1 MRLAL
6 LLMLLCSAP
15 LHAAQP
21 INKPSTD
28 PIAGHIAEQLVER
41 SIGPEL
47 RVGLRVTAPF
57 VIADSS
63 GDQPRYSGIAVEL
76 WEAVAAQNGWRYQ
89 YQPLPLRT
97 LFDQLEAGELDL
109 AVGALSVTGARE
121 QRVDFSQPYF
131 TDGLGIAVRSESG
144 LSFRAL
150 LQRLWKGGFL
160 GWIAGLITLLACV
173 GILAWLLERRGN
185 AEQFGGRPIEGIGS
199 GFWWAAVTMSTVG
212 YGDKAPA
219 TLGGRI
225 LALIWM
231 FTAII
236 LVSIFT
242 AGVTASLTVGA
253 LEGRV
258 QNAAD
263 LPRVRVA
270 TVADSTADQW
280 LQRAGITAQ
289 RSPQTEHA
297 LQLLAAG
304 EVDAVVADG
313 AVLRYQIRR
322 DPMAQP
328 LAVLA
333 DRLQPQRY
341 AFALRQG
348 QSAKQE
354 ALNRALLTTLE
365 SDVWQA
371 RLRTL
376 LGEDR

>member
-1 MRLAL
+1 M
-6 LLMLLCSAP
+6 
-15 LHAAQP
+15 
-21 INKPSTD
+21 
-28 PIAGHIAEQLVER
+28 
-41 SIGPEL
+41 
-47 RVGLRVTAPF
+47 
-57 VIADSS
+57 
-63 GDQPRYSGIAVEL
+63 
-76 WEAVAAQNGWRYQ
+76 
-89 YQPLPLRT
+89 
-97 LFDQLEAGELDL
+97 
-109 AVGALSVTGARE
+109 
-121 QRVDFSQPYF
+121 
-131 TDGLGIAVRSESG
+131 
-144 LSFRAL
+144 
-150 LQRLWKGGFL
+150 
-160 GWIAGLITLLACV
+160 
-173 GILAWLLERRGN
+173 
-185 AEQFGGRPIEGIGS
+185 
-199 GFWWAAVTMSTVG
+199 G